1 MPAEAQSAR
10 WTDRLVPVPVWSL
23 MLLGAAMVGG
33 GAVGGGYLSEA
44 QAQPALRPEDVTDM
58 RTILARIDGRL
69 EGMEREGATLRA
81 ELVSLRRDVNALRAD
96 VDAIQR
102 SRP

>member
-1 MPAEAQSAR
+1 MAEAAPSR
-10 WTDRLVPVPVWSL
+10 WSDRLVPVPVWSL

-33 GAVGGGYLSEA
+33 GGLAGGYWSEA
-44 QAQPALRPEDVTDM
+44 KAAPAIAAEDVTDM

-69 EGMEREGATLRA
+69 EGMERQAATLGS
-81 ELVSLRRDVNALRAD
+81 ELVALRRDVNALRAD

-102 SRP
+102 GR

>member
-1 MPAEAQSAR
+1 MPEAQTAR
-10 WTDRLVPVPVWSL
+10 WTDRLVPVPVWT
-23 MLLGAAMVGG
+23 LLVVGAAMVGG
-33 GAVGGGYLSEA
+33 TGAVGYFSEA
-44 QAQPALRPEDVTDM
+44 QASEGIQPQDISDM

-69 EGMEREGATLRA
+69 EGMEREGAALRS

-102 SRP
+102 GR